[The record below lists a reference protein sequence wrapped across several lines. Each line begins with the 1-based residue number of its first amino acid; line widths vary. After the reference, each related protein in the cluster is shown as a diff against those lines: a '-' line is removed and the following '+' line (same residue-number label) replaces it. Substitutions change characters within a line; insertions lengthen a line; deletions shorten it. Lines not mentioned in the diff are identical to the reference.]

1 VKKIIHFS
9 LADTKSGIT
18 QYVLNN
24 WEYIDKSRYQFDVVT
39 FGGKLEFQE
48 LLEAEGCRVF
58 YVRYRAEE
66 QPDEFRKEI
75 LQILKNRYDAVH
87 LHTSYW
93 KSFELEKLA
102 RQAGVPKIIVHSHNT
117 GVFDD
122 IGRNAKEE
130 QHYKLRSELT
140 PDIATDYWACSEL
153 AARWLYADKIIP
165 EKIQILKNA
174 VNIDRFIYNRAVRT
188 AYRTRLRWDDSFI
201 IGHVGRFSYQKNH
214 EFLIKVFCKL
224 TQIHEEV
231 RLLLIGKGVL
241 EKQIRTMA
249 EEYGLSDKV
258 YFTGACDDVNCW
270 FQAMDLFC
278 LPSRFEGF
286 PIVAVEAQAGGVPS
300 ILSSTI
306 TQEAKIVENVTFI
319 PLCED
324 EWINKIEEEIER
336 DLSRNVQE
344 RMMASQMLKQQG
356 YDLKDSVKELER
368 LYEDTAN

>member
-1 VKKIIHFS
+1 MKKIIHFS
-9 LADTKSGIT
+9 LADAKGGIT

-24 WEYIDKSRYQFDVVT
+24 WKYIDKSRFQFDVVT
-39 FGGKLEFQE
+39 FGGKLDFQE
-48 LLEAEGCRVF
+48 MLEAEGCRVF

-75 LQILKNRYDAVH
+75 LQILKNRYDVVH

-122 IGRNAKEE
+122 IGRNEKEE

-153 AARWLYADKIIP
+153 AARWLYADKIFP

-174 VNIDRFIYNRAVRT
+174 VNIDRYIYNRAVRT
-188 AYRTRLRWDDSFI
+188 MYRTRLRWDDNFI

-214 EFLIKVFCKL
+214 EFLIKVFGKL
-224 TQIHEEV
+224 TQVHEEA
-231 RLLLIGKGVL
+231 RLLLVGKGVL
-241 EKQIRTMA
+241 EKQIRTMV

-306 TQEAKIVENVTFI
+306 TQEAKIVENVTFK

-324 EWINKIEEEIER
+324 EWINKIEEEMEL
-336 DLSRNVQE
+336 DLSRNIQE

-368 LYEDTAN
+368 LYEDTVN

>member
-1 VKKIIHFS
+1 M
-9 LADTKSGIT
+9 
-18 QYVLNN
+18 
-24 WEYIDKSRYQFDVVT
+24 
-39 FGGKLEFQE
+39 
-48 LLEAEGCRVF
+48 
-58 YVRYRAEE
+58 
-66 QPDEFRKEI
+66 
-75 LQILKNRYDAVH
+75 
-87 LHTSYW
+87 
-93 KSFELEKLA
+93 
-102 RQAGVPKIIVHSHNT
+102 
-117 GVFDD
+117 
-122 IGRNAKEE
+122 
-130 QHYKLRSELT
+130 
-140 PDIATDYWACSEL
+140 
-153 AARWLYADKIIP
+153 
-165 EKIQILKNA
+165 
-174 VNIDRFIYNRAVRT
+174 
-188 AYRTRLRWDDSFI
+188 
-201 IGHVGRFSYQKNH
+201 
-214 EFLIKVFCKL
+214 
-224 TQIHEEV
+224 

>member
-1 VKKIIHFS
+1 M
-9 LADTKSGIT
+9 
-18 QYVLNN
+18 
-24 WEYIDKSRYQFDVVT
+24 
-39 FGGKLEFQE
+39 
-48 LLEAEGCRVF
+48 
-58 YVRYRAEE
+58 
-66 QPDEFRKEI
+66 
-75 LQILKNRYDAVH
+75 
-87 LHTSYW
+87 
-93 KSFELEKLA
+93 
-102 RQAGVPKIIVHSHNT
+102 
-117 GVFDD
+117 FDD

-278 LPSRFEGF
+278 LPSRLEGF